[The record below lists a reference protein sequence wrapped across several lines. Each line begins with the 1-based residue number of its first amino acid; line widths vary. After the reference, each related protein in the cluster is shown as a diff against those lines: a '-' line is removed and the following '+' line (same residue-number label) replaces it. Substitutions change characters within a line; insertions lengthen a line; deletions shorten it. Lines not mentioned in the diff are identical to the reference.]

1 MLVGAAAICWA
12 LWSSR
17 NDAVFSQKFPN
28 SYLQVIFRETHWT
41 RYWSQLF
48 KVGNFLFLFEEQLSS
63 SRRKSTR
70 DVCQKG
76 LELQKPF
83 GLLVAARSEVRCL
96 KLDGSDHRPI
106 EAVSELQFRLQSS
119 AFPIQFA
126 LTFGVSVC
134 SLQPACC
141 ISVGSGS
148 SRVLCRG
155 RTFFNLKKI
164 LCDLSSNHY

>member
-134 SLQPACC
+134 SYSLRAVFLLALDHHVCC
-141 ISVGSGS
+141 VAAG
-148 SRVLCRG
+148 
-155 RTFFNLKKI
+155 
-164 LCDLSSNHY
+164 LSLI